1 MENKLFSFVIPVY
14 GAQEYLSACVESLLA
29 QTYKNIEIILVDD
42 GSPDNCPA
50 ICDEF
55 AKKDSR
61 VKVIHKEN
69 GGATIARTVGAEAAS
84 GEYICCIDADDYVS
98 RDYIE
103 KFAKAAAKTGADML
117 CCGHF
122 IARGEELIERPL
134 PDRKGLYWK
143 EQIETEIFPK
153 LIQTVGASYFAPSL
167 WGKAIKKEL
176 FLSEQREIPTE
187 LKIGEDGACIIP
199 CVYRA
204 NTLVILPECL
214 YFYRVNPQSITKNG
228 KAFRFDGPR
237 LIAEHLEKRIDTTHF
252 DFKEQMHRKT
262 VHELFTVVKSQFNRK
277 EKYSVIIKDIKENL
291 ENPLYA
297 AALKNA
303 RFTSLSGR
311 LAHAALKY
319 RLYPLIWLFNK
330 IG

>member
-14 GAQEYLSACVESLLA
+14 GAEEFLPACVESLLA
-29 QTYKNIEIILVDD
+29 QTYENIEIILVDD
-42 GSPDNCPA
+42 GSPDNSPA

-69 GGATIARTVGAEAAS
+69 GGATLARTTGTEAAS

-103 KFAKAAAKTGADML
+103 KFAKAAAETGADML

-122 IARGEELIERPL
+122 IARGEELIEKPL

-153 LIQTVGASYFAPSL
+153 LIQTVSASYFAPSL

-237 LIAEHLEKRIDTTHF
+237 LIAEHLEKRIDTTLF

-262 VHELFTVVKSQFNRK
+262 VHELFTAVKSQFNRK

-297 AALKNA
+297 AALKKA

-319 RLYPLIWLFNK
+319 RLYPLIWLFSK
-330 IG
+330 IS

>member
-1 MENKLFSFVIPVY
+1 MGNKLFSFVIPVY
-14 GAQEYLSACVESLLA
+14 GAEEFLPACVESLLA
-29 QTYKNIEIILVDD
+29 QTYENIEIILVDD
-42 GSPDNCPA
+42 GSPDNSPA

-61 VKVIHKEN
+61 VKIIHKEN
-69 GGATIARTVGAEAAS
+69 GGATIARTVGAEAAN

-103 KFAKAAAKTGADML
+103 KFAKAVAETGADML

-122 IARGEELIERPL
+122 IARDEKLTERPL
-134 PDRKGLYWK
+134 PDRQGLYTK
-143 EQIETEIFPK
+143 AEIETEIFPK

-167 WGKAIKKEL
+167 WAKAIKKEL

-214 YFYRVNPQSITKNG
+214 YFYRVNPQSITKSG